1 MIGAVFGQTEGL
13 FGDTLDLKKLQK
25 SGKLGRIDVELRVE
39 NKKTVGAVTIPN
51 NLDQPTA
58 ALLAATLESIE
69 RVGPYDA
76 RFKLVEVEDV
86 REERR
91 KKVLERARDIM
102 QRWSASQRSE
112 VIQMLN
118 QVSEVSEVGKIVSLA
133 ADVEGGPEAET
144 SDTLFIVE
152 GRADL
157 TALLKA
163 GIKNVIATNGVNIP
177 QHVVSLTSKKKEVTV
192 LADGDRVGDM
202 IVKELLRRGAKIDYV
217 SKAPQGREVEEM
229 KPIEIL
235 DLISRRVGVNTY
247 LASAYAVSK
256 QVAPEKLLNKMK
268 ELRERV
274 KETFTAILIDS
285 EGEVIDEVPVN
296 QLFDRLNELDNVEGI
311 IFDGIVSQRLLDL
324 ASSKNVKIIV
334 GERIS
339 SVEKMPANIVVK
351 TLDELK

>member
-1 MIGAVFGQTEGL
+1 MGAVFGQTEGL

-39 NKKTVGAVTIPN
+39 NKKTLGAVTIPN

-235 DLISRRVGVNTY
+235 DLISRRVEAKTY

-256 QVAPEKLLNKMK
+256 QVAPERLLNKMK

-334 GERIS
+334 GERIG
-339 SVEKMPANIVVK
+339 SVEKMPAKIVVK